1 LTLDSKKMYV
11 LRYFLYYL
19 AIILFIANI
28 VFFTAENM
36 KEGGE
41 LWNSIMLWV
50 NFGIMA
56 FFYFRFANRPLI
68 NMLGEEGN
76 KISKRLQVIEADVK
90 KARLVLDEE
99 FNKLKKI
106 DDNIEKITENILAVG
121 TRERNSIIEKAR
133 AVADKMVEDAKIAAE
148 YKMESAKKRFSEEM
162 LDMAVSIALDNMR
175 KNVTQEDNDRIVENF
190 SLGLSDQKRRF
201 A

>member
-1 LTLDSKKMYV
+1 M
-11 LRYFLYYL
+11 
-19 AIILFIANI
+19 
-28 VFFTAENM
+28 
-36 KEGGE
+36 
-41 LWNSIMLWV
+41 
-50 NFGIMA
+50 
-56 FFYFRFANRPLI
+56 
-68 NMLGEEGN
+68 
-76 KISKRLQVIEADVK
+76 SKRLQVIEADVK

-99 FNKLKKI
+99 LNKLKKI

-121 TRERNSIIEKAR
+121 NRERNSIIEKAR